1 MKVIPGARITAG
13 DNAVRPLVRP
23 VEVCMPSEIIFSVQE
38 EPEGGFVA
46 EALGHAIV
54 TQGDTMDELR
64 RMVRDAVRCHFERN
78 EMPTVIRLHVVKDE
92 VLAV

>member
-1 MKVIPGARITAG
+1 
-13 DNAVRPLVRP
+13 
-23 VEVCMPSEIIFSVQE
+23 MPSEIIFSVQE

>member
-1 MKVIPGARITAG
+1 MARG
-13 DNAVRPLVRP
+13 
-23 VEVCMPSEIIFSVQE
+23 EIIFSVEQ

-54 TQGDTMDELR
+54 TQAETMDELR
-64 RMVRDAVRCHFERN
+64 QMVRDAVRCHFSAE
-78 EMPTVIRLHVVKDE
+78 EMPAVIRLHFLKEE

>member
-1 MKVIPGARITAG
+1 
-13 DNAVRPLVRP
+13 
-23 VEVCMPSEIIFSVQE
+23 MPSEIIFSVQE

-54 TQGDTMDELR
+54 TQGETMDELR
-64 RMVRDAVRCHFERN
+64 RMVRDAVRCHFEGD
-78 EMPTVIRLHVVKDE
+78 EMPAVIRLHMVKDE